1 MPRPALL
8 HGLASCLLAL
18 ASGAHAQSPAAV
30 DFTPLDRE
38 LRAFKLDT
46 ALPTG
51 TAVIL
56 LKDGKVAFEGYYG
69 NADLARPRPVDPQTL
84 FYIASA
90 TKPMFALDVL
100 LAAHESRMPADPSL
114 QAMFPDLVFPD
125 LDAGRVHLRD
135 LLLHTSGITNPGLGW
150 ATAFSGVH
158 DAGSLRALVAQSRT
172 DPDAPFGRFDYS
184 NLGYNIASAWM
195 DRADGRPWQDSMHA
209 RVFAP
214 LGMRHTTAR
223 ASEAEARGWT
233 VALP

>member
-8 HGLASCLLAL
+8 HGLAACLLAL
-18 ASGAHAQSPAAV
+18 ASGTHAQSPAAA

-38 LRAFKLDT
+38 LRAFKQDT

-69 NADLARPRPVDPQTL
+69 NADLARQRPVDPQTL

-100 LAAHESRMPADPSL
+100 LAAREGRVPADPSL
-114 QAMFPDLVFPD
+114 QAMFPGMVFPD
-125 LDAGRVHLRD
+125 LDANRIHLRD
-135 LLLHTSGITNPGLGW
+135 LLVHTSGIANPGLGW

-158 DAGSLRALVAQSRT
+158 DAGSLRALVAKSR
-172 DPDAPFGRFDYS
+172 PSSAA
-184 NLGYNIASAWM
+184 LIAAT
-195 DRADGRPWQDSMHA
+195 ATLA
-209 RVFAP
+209 R
-214 LGMRHTTAR
+214 
-223 ASEAEARGWT
+223 
-233 VALP
+233 